1 MQPLCPLHSRP
12 EHTGHPLSVRFKPLL
27 LVPNSSPSPHCWKVG
42 SLAPPLSEPQPTSG
56 RRKSAE
62 VSQPSVTACLSDFEP
77 QQSCPHPALLEHIFP
92 FHEMQGGWYRLHNQT
107 WMLSIPDPLCVCCV
121 TPGKGIV
128 SLSLLHGPRGGIK
141 STLKPAVRT
150 KWSSTQKG
158 LGTYSLHTST
168 TTSIPPR
175 LQQPHRQL
183 EPQNLEL
190 SLAQGN
196 SHYLPS
202 KSGEKKT
209 MNR

>member
-1 MQPLCPLHSRP
+1 MLPPCQSHSLLQDD
-12 EHTGHPLSVRFKPLL
+12 GSQQKSLNPLSLL
-27 LVPNSSPSPHCWKVG
+27 ACQTL
-42 SLAPPLSEPQPTSG
+42 SLSRAAPTQLFWSTFPLSMRCREGGTGFTTRRG
-56 RRKSAE
+56 R
-62 VSQPSVTACLSDFEP
+62 F
-77 QQSCPHPALLEHIFP
+77 
-92 FHEMQGGWYRLHNQT
+92 
-107 WMLSIPDPLCVCCV
+107 SIPDPLCVCCV

-158 LGTYSLHTST
+158 LGTYFLHTST
-168 TTSIPPR
+168 ATSTPPC

-196 SHYLPS
+196 SHHLPS
-202 KSGEKKT
+202 KSGKKKKP
-209 MNR
+209 